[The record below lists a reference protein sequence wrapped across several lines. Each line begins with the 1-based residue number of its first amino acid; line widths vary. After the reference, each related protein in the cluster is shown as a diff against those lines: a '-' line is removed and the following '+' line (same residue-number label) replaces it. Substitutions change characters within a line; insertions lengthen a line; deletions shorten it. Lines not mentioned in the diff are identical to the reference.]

1 MILLPF
7 PEPRFR
13 LIIPLWLVTM
23 IPASWAQEGA
33 GEDYFA
39 LGRQIAEQAALVDTL
54 AGGHDRVDHQLLEP
68 LLGLARVQTRANRF
82 DDADASLDHAIQVV
96 RVRDGLFAA
105 SQYAVLEQSVENNV
119 RRGAWDA
126 LTGELDHLQW
136 LFTSGYQGEVS
147 EQLERL
153 MWLSDKYL
161 QGVFYD
167 REERQ
172 VQHLKQATRV
182 NRLALDLARQHD
194 QVNLASR
201 IAVGYALVRKYH
213 LEAQG
218 IRGGG
223 ETSFEIRS
231 QLPESSLVDSRKRA
245 LSKRYRSGLAVLQD
259 LAGTVAQARPDDVE
273 AQALMALAIA
283 DWQLLF
289 NQSGAAEEYTRIYQR
304 LAQAG
309 VDPQRLQAFFGR
321 PVVLPETTL
330 SLSLDQALAA
340 RKSTASAKLVVFE
353 RSANFPGVF
362 LTSTADVAQLAVRAA
377 FVTSEIEATL
387 DPFAASTAW
396 LGGTLRTNR
405 GTPTDLALHSSP
417 QDPRATRQLRRQLH
431 ELHLRP
437 ALADGQLQPSRIA
450 IQYSSRRNRVVD
462 ELSIWDALQVSQ
474 R

>member
-1 MILLPF
+1 
-7 PEPRFR
+7 
-13 LIIPLWLVTM
+13 M
-23 IPASWAQEGA
+23 IPASWAQQGA
-33 GEDYFA
+33 SEDYFA
-39 LGRQIAEQAALVDTL
+39 LGRQIAEQAALVDAL
-54 AGGHDRVDHQLLEP
+54 ASGYDRVDHQLLEP

-82 DDADASLDHAIQVV
+82 DDADVSLDHAIQVV
-96 RVRDGLFAA
+96 RVRDGLFAP
-105 SQYAVLEQSVENNV
+105 SQYSVLEQSVENNV
-119 RRGAWDA
+119 QRGAWDA

-136 LFTSGYQGEVS
+136 LFTSQYQGEVS

-161 QGVFYD
+161 QGVFHD

-182 NRLALDLARQHD
+182 NRLALDLVRQHD
-194 QVNLASR
+194 QVNLVSR

-231 QLPESSLVDSRKRA
+231 QLPESNLVESRKRA

-259 LAGTVAQARPDDVE
+259 LAGMVEQARPDDVE
-273 AQALMALAIA
+273 AQALMELVVA

-289 NQSGAAEEYTRIYQR
+289 NQPGGAEDYTRIYER
-304 LAQAG
+304 LAQVG
-309 VDPQRLQAFFGR
+309 VDPHRLQAFFAR
-321 PVVLPETTL
+321 PVVLPEPTL

-340 RKSTASAKLVVFE
+340 REAIVSDKLVVFE

-362 LTSTADVAQLAVRAA
+362 LTSTTDVGQLAVRGA

-387 DPFAASTAW
+387 DPVAASTAW

-405 GTPTDLALHSSP
+405 GIPTDLELHSSP
-417 QDPRATRQLRRQLH
+417 EDPRATRQVRRQLH

-437 ALADGQLQPSRIA
+437 ALADGRLQPGRIA
-450 IQYSSRRNRVVD
+450 IQYSFRRNRVVD
-462 ELSIWDALQVSQ
+462 ELSIWDALQVGQ